1 MNPHSEFDVR
11 MEQAYARAIEW
22 AKENQDPFML
32 HKYYAGLENH
42 RRWMK
47 ERAG

>member
-1 MNPHSEFDVR
+1 
-11 MEQAYARAIEW
+11 MEQAYARSIAW
-22 AKENQDPFML
+22 AKENQDPSML
-32 HKYYAGLENH
+32 QRYYAGLENH